1 MTIDITR
8 SVDELWEEVQ
18 ARDSFSYGEAAEKL
32 FKEKYDKAK
41 RDENI
46 PVKDQKNVLLSI
58 TYTAEHGREY
68 SFHSR
73 QRLCAKVDFYIDNNN
88 EKKNI

>member
-8 SVDELWEEVQ
+8 PVDELWEEVQ

-46 PVKDQKNVLLSI
+46 PDEDQTEVLLSI

-73 QRLCAKVDFYIDNNN
+73 KRLCAKVDFYIDNDN
-88 EKKNI
+88 KKKEI